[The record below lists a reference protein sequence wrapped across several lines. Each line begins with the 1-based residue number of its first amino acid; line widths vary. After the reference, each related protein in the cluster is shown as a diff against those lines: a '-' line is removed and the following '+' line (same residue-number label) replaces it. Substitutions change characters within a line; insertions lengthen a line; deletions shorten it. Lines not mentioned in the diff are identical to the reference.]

1 MFSLFIAIFLL
12 VVAGIA
18 SIVMRVKELL
28 PFRKYVIMG
37 SVTLAAIFGISS
49 TYYTTDAGYNYVV
62 ENTLFGTIDVYTEPG
77 LHFMTP
83 GFTRITPYKQAA
95 TINFTNSETVNIN
108 EFTRTEPAVSIAFA
122 DTYTADIPATFRFRL
137 PTDQEQMIKLH
148 KEFRSF
154 DNLVGAVLTKS
165 AIDVIVITGTQYTG
179 EEFFQGGVNS
189 YKVQLVD
196 QLQNGIYQTRREK
209 VLVEETEVAAVSS
222 TNSNA
227 NLLEQTTRKVWKN
240 VILTDSSGN
249 SLRLGTPLGQYGI
262 EATQVTIGKP
272 EPLLGLDKLLE
283 NKRNLVAKRI
293 SAIEQ
298 LQTAEAEAQAVQQEG
313 EIEKRRQIQVAQREK
328 EVAIIQRQ
336 REVEAEKQIAE
347 KETVIREKE
356 RELAVIDKQKELEV
370 AEANRDIQ
378 KAASEAA
385 VFEAQAIRE
394 KGLAEA
400 DVDSAKLAAKQVAK
414 DIYMAEIQR
423 DIAQIMY
430 PALANVKITMPQFYS
445 AGGSGGAAPT
455 SLDVFTTLGAQ
466 KLLEER
472 AAQTETVPA
481 Q

>member
-1 MFSLFIAIFLL
+1 MLFLSILFALIA
-12 VVAGIA
+12 AIA
-18 SIVMRVKELL
+18 FIVMKYIKELA
-28 PFRKYVIMG
+28 PMRKYVVGFAATI
-37 SVTLAAIFGISS
+37 SVICAVFS
-49 TYYTTDAGYNYVV
+49 TFYTTDAGYNYVV
-62 ENTLFGTIDVYTEPG
+62 ENTLMGNISVYTEPG
-77 LHFMTP
+77 VHFMVP

-95 TINFTNSETVNIN
+95 TINFTNSELTDPT
-108 EFTRTEPAVSIAFA
+108 EFTRSEPAVSIAFA

-137 PTDQEQMIKLH
+137 PTDHENMIKLH

-154 DNLVGAVLTKS
+154 ENLVGAVLTKS

-189 YKVQLVD
+189 YKVQLDD
-196 QLQNGIYQTRREK
+196 QLKNGIYQTRREQI
-209 VLVEETEVAAVSS
+209 LVEETEVAAVSS
-222 TNSNA
+222 TNANA
-227 NLLEQTTRKVWKN
+227 NLLQQTTRKVWKN
-240 VILTDSSGN
+240 VILMDKDGKA
-249 SLRLGTPLGQYGI
+249 LRLGNPLGQYGI
-262 EATQVTIGKP
+262 ESTQVTIGN
-272 EPLLGLDKLLE
+272 PLPSAKLDNLLE

-336 REVEAEKQIAE
+336 REVEAERQIAE

-356 RELAVIDKQKELEV
+356 RELAVIDKKKELEV

-378 KAASEAA
+378 KAAAEAA
-385 VFEAQAIRE
+385 KFEAEAIRE

-400 DVDSAKLAAKQVAK
+400 EVDSAKLAAKQVAK

-423 DIAQIMY
+423 DIAKIMY
-430 PALANVKITMPQFYS
+430 PALSNVNITMPQFYS
-445 AGGSGGAAPT
+445 AGGNGGPAPT

-472 AAQTETVPA
+472 AAQTVPA

>member
-1 MFSLFIAIFLL
+1 MLFL
-12 VVAGIA
+12 
-18 SIVMRVKELL
+18 SIVFALIATIAFIVMKYIKELA
-28 PFRKYVIMG
+28 PMRKYVVG
-37 SVTLAAIFGISS
+37 FAATISAICVIFS
-49 TYYTTDAGYNYVV
+49 TFYTTDAGYNYVV
-62 ENTLFGTIDVYTEPG
+62 ENTLMGSISVYTEPG
-77 LHFMTP
+77 VHFMVP

-95 TINFTNSETVNIN
+95 TINFTNSEIADPT
-108 EFTRTEPAVSIAFA
+108 EFTRSEPAVSIAFA

-137 PTDQEQMIKLH
+137 PTDHENMIKLH

-154 DNLVGAVLTKS
+154 ENLVGAVLTKS

-189 YKVQLVD
+189 YKVQLDD
-196 QLQNGIYQTRREK
+196 QLKNGIYQTRREQI
-209 VLVEETEVAAVSS
+209 LVEETEVAAVSS
-222 TNSNA
+222 SNANA

-240 VILTDSSGN
+240 VILTDKDGKA
-249 SLRLGTPLGQYGI
+249 LRLGNPLAQYGI
-262 EATQVTIGKP
+262 ESTQVTIGN
-272 EPLLGLDKLLE
+272 PLPSAKLDKLLE

-336 REVEAEKQIAE
+336 REVEAERQIAE

-356 RELAVIDKQKELEV
+356 RELAVIDKKKELEV

-378 KAASEAA
+378 KAAAEAA
-385 VFEAQAIRE
+385 KFEAEAIRQ

-400 DVDSAKLAAKQVAK
+400 EVDSAKLAAKQVAK

-430 PALANVKITMPQFYS
+430 PALANVNITMPQFY
-445 AGGSGGAAPT
+445 AGGNSGTAPT

-472 AAQTETVPA
+472 AAQTETAPT